1 MAPVF
6 SHLMEIEMA
15 KSKTSEEPDEAPVV
29 EPVAPKKV
37 SEWPEIAL
45 VKGDDGKTL
54 EPGDEGYP
62 AVPAYRQIRKAI
74 AEAKDKLTELRDLH
88 SRVQKAVAEN
98 APPPLSS
105 HEAVRASLA
114 NEKRARERRDEQKQQ
129 LADRLNEMGLLPE

>member
-15 KSKTSEEPDEAPVV
+15 KSKTSQEPDEAPVV

-37 SEWPEIAL
+37 SEWPDIAL
-45 VKGDDGKTL
+45 AKSDDGTVL
-54 EPGDEGYP
+54 EPGDEGFP
-62 AVPAYRQIRKAI
+62 AVPVYREIRKAI
-74 AEAKDKLTELRDLH
+74 AELTEKLTDLRNLH

-114 NEKRARERRDEQKQQ
+114 NEKRARERKDQQKQE